1 MRRALYIPVR
11 LLLLSLVFASVVGCK
26 WTRKPSKPP
35 GELPPVVAVNPAA
48 QASYDAALALLEAGD
63 YENARQAFILVQ
75 SEHSG
80 DPIAAMAELYA
91 ARALMQDVG
100 FSEQTTIV
108 SSASSTDL
116 ATAASAL
123 DSLAD
128 ARVDERVRWAATIY
142 SAIASAASGDQARAV
157 AKLARYP
164 GASLGRSILQVDQS
178 VAWLI
183 LLEGMWSA
191 ARFEDA
197 FIASATLHALVAPRD
212 DGQVIS
218 PRAAR
223 TNAVLMSHTRARG
236 FEAATNHI
244 DVRDL
249 QVNFLPTESAFLHG
263 IAGWALIQRS
273 ADERHNDNSRAEL
286 EDIYQR
292 AAPALVSIGAL
303 ERVGEM
309 TMLMGTL
316 GGEQRLF
323 VGAVL
328 PLSGKNKAVGLRA
341 MRGLLLAQ
349 GALDTPDKPRLTLVF
364 RDSQVD
370 VKENVRFFQDLGV
383 LAIVGPIERDLAAAY
398 SQAAEDSHIPV
409 VLLTAKAL
417 ARPADTEAKGWVFR
431 NFLDANSEAVAVAQA
446 SFDQLEDRRVA
457 LVYPNVGYGKSTAA
471 AFRAAF
477 EGRGGVIAAEVEY
490 PRDDTDFSR
499 TARKIARAKPDAI
512 FIPDTGAKVAEIVAF
527 LARENVWGIPGNQKP
542 ADKGRIQVHYLG
554 TSLWQDTFLTRQ
566 AGGFIQGATI
576 PAWYAPGRTDEQT
589 RSFTLAYKAAYG
601 TQPSLY
607 EAFAYDTMVWLRDAI
622 LDAGLRRPSSVRDAI
637 ASPTPHVG
645 VTGSARFLPWG
656 EPDRVLGFITVK
668 HDSFA
673 PLELTQK
680 VWANQL
686 GSPRPAPAVAPTTST
701 EDAAPPKQLP

>member
-1 MRRALYIPVR
+1 MRRALFIFVR
-11 LLLLSLVFASVVGCK
+11 LLVMSIVFTAFVGCS
-26 WTRKPSKPP
+26 WTRKPSTPP
-35 GELPPVVAVNPAA
+35 GEQPPVVAANPVA
-48 QASYDAALALLEAGD
+48 QASYDAALELLDVGD

-75 SEHSG
+75 SEHGG
-80 DPIAAMAELYA
+80 DPIAAVAELYA

-100 FSEQTTIV
+100 FSEQSSIV
-108 SSASSTDL
+108 ASASAADL
-116 ATAASAL
+116 VTAASAL
-123 DSLAD
+123 DTLAS

-142 SAIASAASGDQARAV
+142 SAIASAASGDNARAI
-157 AKLARYP
+157 AKLAKYP
-164 GASLGRSILQVDQS
+164 GASLGSSILERDRAA
-178 VAWLI
+178 AWLI

-191 ARFEDA
+191 ARFEEA
-197 FIASATLHALVAPRD
+197 FAAAAALHALAAPRD
-212 DGQVIS
+212 DGQVLT

-223 TNAVLMSHTRARG
+223 TNSMLMNHTRARG
-236 FEAATNHI
+236 FEAAMNHI

-249 QVNFLPTESAFLHG
+249 QVNFLPTQSAFLHG

-273 ADERHNDNSRAEL
+273 ADERHDESSRAEL

-303 ERVGEM
+303 DRVGEM

-316 GGEQRLF
+316 GGERRLF

-370 VKENVRFFQDLGV
+370 VKENVRFFQELGV
-383 LAIVGPIERDLAAAY
+383 LAIVGPIERDLAVPY
-398 SQAAEDSHIPV
+398 SQAARDSRIPV

-417 ARPADTEAKGWVFR
+417 ERPADAETKGWVFR

-499 TARKIARAKPDAI
+499 TARKIAQAKPDAI

-527 LARENVWGIPGNQKP
+527 LARENVWGIPSNQKP

-566 AGGFIQGATI
+566 ASGFIQGAVI

-589 RSFTLAYKAAYG
+589 RAFTLAYKAAYG

-607 EAFAYDTMVWLRDAI
+607 EAFAYDTLMWLRDAI

-637 ASPTPHVG
+637 MSPMPHVG
-645 VTGSARFLPWG
+645 VTGSAQFLPWG

-673 PLELTQK
+673 PIELTQK
-680 VWANQL
+680 VWAGQS
-686 GSPRPAPAVAPTTST
+686 GAPSQAKASSPDPNKQGG
-701 EDAAPPKQLP
+701 APPKKLQ